1 MESSRTR
8 RDEADIQSKWEGAEQ
23 FIRAMDE
30 LQSPMEIAELGIE
43 FYWTM
48 IIFFGNGNTGG
59 MATGPNAWSGVVT
72 KPPLEQ
78 YRQGEV

>member
-48 IIFFGNGNTGG
+48 ITFF
-59 MATGPNAWSGVVT
+59 W
-72 KPPLEQ
+72 
-78 YRQGEV
+78 